1 MARKI
6 IILASI
12 LLLGACSLS
21 CSDRFENANNH
32 ILDTAQSV
40 YELRSLGKVTAE
52 GAFQYQMQI
61 ENAYKATHDGNA
73 QCESDEAVAQ
83 ESFEKAEDILEVID
97 SELSIN
103 ETLEISEIEG
113 K

>member
-6 IILASI
+6 IILASV

-40 YELRSLGKVTAE
+40 YELRSLGEVTAE
-52 GAFQYQMQI
+52 VALQYQMQI
-61 ENAYKATHDGNA
+61 ENAYKATHDGSA
-73 QCESDEAVAQ
+73 QCESNEQAAKDSFKKAEAV
-83 ESFEKAEDILEVID
+83 LEVID
-97 SELSIN
+97 NQLNIN
-103 ETLEISEIEG
+103 KALQTSEIEG